1 MGNVLRFAIL
11 GTGFW
16 SRFQLGAWQEVKDVE
31 CIAVYNRTRSKAEVF
46 ASDFGIPTVYDDPK
60 MLLGSERLD
69 FVDIITDVESHE
81 DLVGL
86 AAAHGLPVICQKPMA
101 PSLAAA
107 ERMVAECHSAGVPL
121 FIHDN
126 WRWQAPI
133 RSISKVLDEGVIG
146 KPFRA
151 RIDMISGFPV
161 FKNQPFLRELRHF
174 ILTDLGSHIL
184 DVARFLFG
192 ESNSLY
198 CQHQRMQDNIKGEN
212 VATVMMKTESDVT
225 VLCEMAYA
233 ENYLERECFP
243 QTLLFIEGDRGS
255 AELTPDYWV
264 RVTTDAGTHA
274 WRCPPS
280 RYSWA
285 DPAYDLVH
293 ASIVP
298 CQANLIA
305 AVRGDQAA
313 ETTGDDNLKTVRL
326 VFAAYASAESDAVM
340 RREQDGRWI

>member
-1 MGNVLRFAIL
+1 M
-11 GTGFW
+11 
-16 SRFQLGAWQEVKDVE
+16 
-31 CIAVYNRTRSKAEVF
+31 
-46 ASDFGIPTVYDDPK
+46 
-60 MLLGSERLD
+60 
-69 FVDIITDVESHE
+69 
-81 DLVGL
+81 
-86 AAAHGLPVICQKPMA
+86 
-101 PSLAAA
+101 
-107 ERMVAECHSAGVPL
+107 
-121 FIHDN
+121 
-126 WRWQAPI
+126 
-133 RSISKVLDEGVIG
+133 IG

-161 FKNQPFLRELRHF
+161 FKDQPFLRELRHF

-192 ESNSLY
+192 EANSLY
-198 CQHQRMQDNIKGEN
+198 CQHQRVQDNINGEN
-212 VATVMMKTESDVT
+212 VATVMMKTELDVT

-243 QTLLFIEGDRGS
+243 QTLMFVEGDRGS
-255 AELTPDYWV
+255 VELAPDYWV
-264 RVTTDAGTHA
+264 RVTTEAGTNA

-280 RYSWA
+280 HYSWA

-305 AVRGDQAA
+305 ALRGDQAA

-326 VFAAYASAESDAVM
+326 VFAAYASAESDAVVTK
-340 RREQDGRWI
+340 EQDGRWV